1 MVVGFF
7 HRGRGFVWLL
17 VGLENS
23 ALCARASVE
32 LVTRRGHVGR
42 WYSLY
47 FELFPKTALL
57 AMTLIS
63 EEDETASADIDL
75 KQPLLGSF
83 SKVGS
88 I

>member
-1 MVVGFF
+1 
-7 HRGRGFVWLL
+7 
-17 VGLENS
+17 
-23 ALCARASVE
+23 
-32 LVTRRGHVGR
+32 
-42 WYSLY
+42 
-47 FELFPKTALL
+47 
-57 AMTLIS
+57 MTLIS